1 MNNSLQ
7 RTKRN
12 PLIPYG
18 PHPLFTL
25 GEGNYFDTCPSHE
38 SAKKKKQ
45 RKMKKA
51 IFEWMESLTV
61 PSHIERY
68 PRSRNADGQATKIT
82 PFVEDVCDIQV
93 KYLCYRVRRD
103 DVWGQ
108 LNSRGFAYMQHALDH
123 QIQDTLYYDAMHCAE
138 GRHWNRFAHT
148 KGAQFVVL
156 PLCPVSE
163 LGAACDSQLEWISL
177 IIGKWIEK
185 SFPHHKWASPYLFSC
200 KQIDTLI
207 IMSLFHWLL
216 SLSLTFLFLGS
227 RFVPT
232 FLAFY
237 FVQCVPTYLAV
248 LCFIHSAHVLSPL
261 LLLFISCN
269 VSPLILL
276 FSASYTRLTFCPH
289 FSCFLFRAMCPHL
302 SCCSLLHT
310 LGSRFVPTFIAFY
323 FVQCVPTYLAVLCF
337 IHSAH
342 VLSPLFLLFIS
353 CNVSPLILLF
363 SASYTRL
370 TFCPHFSCFLFR
382 AMCPHLSCC
391 SLLHTLGSRF
401 VPTFLA
407 FYFMQCVPT
416 FLAASFFTLHTLDSH
431 VVPTFLAILSC
442 TSSPINVLFLSFRAF
457 RSSQRQGSWIPP

>member
-216 SLSLTFLFLGS
+216 SLSLTFFVLG
-227 RFVPT
+227 
-232 FLAFY
+232 
-237 FVQCVPTYLAV
+237 
-248 LCFIHSAHVLSPL
+248 
-261 LLLFISCN
+261 
-269 VSPLILL
+269 
-276 FSASYTRLTFCPH
+276 LTFCPH

-310 LGSRFVPTFIAFY
+310 LGSRFVPTFLAFY

-370 TFCPHFSCFLFR
+370 TFCPHFSCFLLH
-382 AMCPHLSCC
+382 AMCPHFSCC
-391 SLLHTLGSRF
+391 FLLHTSHTRLTCCPYFSCYPLMHF
-401 VPTFLA
+401 VPNKRSLFVIQGIQILPKTRKLD
-407 FYFMQCVPT
+407 T
-416 FLAASFFTLHTLDSH
+416 TLTCLMKETLKMH
-431 VVPTFLAILSC
+431 
-442 TSSPINVLFLSFRAF
+442 
-457 RSSQRQGSWIPP
+457 

>member
-216 SLSLTFLFLGS
+216 SLSLTFFVLG
-227 RFVPT
+227 
-232 FLAFY
+232 
-237 FVQCVPTYLAV
+237 
-248 LCFIHSAHVLSPL
+248 
-261 LLLFISCN
+261 
-269 VSPLILL
+269 
-276 FSASYTRLTFCPH
+276 LTFCPH

-310 LGSRFVPTFIAFY
+310 LGSRFVPTFLAFY
-323 FVQCVPTYLAVLCF
+323 FVRCVPTYLAVLCF

-353 CNVSPLILLF
+353 CNVYPLILLF

-416 FLAASFFTLHTLDSH
+416 FLAASFFTIHTLDSH